1 MEAPRS
7 DSPRVVGRA
16 LAAAGEHR
24 AAGRAAEA
32 ELLYG
37 QVLDAEPGNA
47 DALYGLGV
55 LRYEQRDDVAARA
68 LLAAAAAARPAD
80 AEVAAALDAVEAA
93 LGAGAA
99 PLAGVSAPAP
109 SFGRRA
115 FRRLAVPTLSALSQ
129 RPRIWKYRALSTCLR
144 VHGTPIELQPVL
156 FVGSGEVILGE
167 GVQFGWR
174 TSPLFYTGYCH
185 VEVTGPAARIEV
197 GDRTEFNN
205 NTMLKSE
212 GAGIRVGADGLF
224 GAHVEVFDSNFHD
237 LHPERRHGGTPK
249 MAPVDVGRNVFVGM
263 SVKILKGVTVGDD
276 SVIGAGAV
284 VSASVPSGVIVA
296 GNPAR
301 IVGELA

>member
-1 MEAPRS
+1 MASRS
-7 DSPRVVGRA
+7 ESPRVVDQA
-16 LAAAGEHR
+16 LAVAGEHQ
-24 AAGRAAEA
+24 ASGRAAEA
-32 ELLYG
+32 ELLYE
-37 QVLDAEPGNA
+37 QVLDAEPGNV
-47 DALYGLGV
+47 DALYGLAV
-55 LRYEQRDDVAARA
+55 LHHERREDAGARR
-68 LLAAAAAARPAD
+68 LL
-80 AEVAAALDAVEAA
+80 EAA
-93 LGAGAA
+93 LAVSPGDARVAA
-99 PLAGVSAPAP
+99 VLAELGPDVGSPVVAPAP
-109 SFGRRA
+109 SFARRA
-115 FRRLAVPTLSALSQ
+115 FRRFAVPALSAASQ

-144 VHGTPIELQPVL
+144 VSGTPIELQPVL
-156 FVGSGEVILGE
+156 FVGSGEVVLGE

-212 GAGIRVGADGLF
+212 GPGLRIGADGLF

-237 LHPERRHGGTPK
+237 LDPARRHGGTPK
-249 MAPVDVGRNVFVGM
+249 MAPVDIGRNVFVGM

-284 VSASVPSGVIVA
+284 VSSSVPSGVIVA

-301 IVGELA
+301 IVGELS